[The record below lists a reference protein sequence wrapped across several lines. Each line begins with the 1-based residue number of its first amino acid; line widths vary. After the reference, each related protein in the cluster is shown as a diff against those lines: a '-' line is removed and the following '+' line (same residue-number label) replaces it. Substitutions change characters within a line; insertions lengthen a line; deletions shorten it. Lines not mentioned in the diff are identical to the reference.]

1 MSCSE
6 CAYMGDEVILETNVH
21 LIRHFKQIDK
31 DFEYVI
37 WNLLRIKWLSTRL
50 ICEVVRLD

>member
-1 MSCSE
+1 
-6 CAYMGDEVILETNVH
+6 MGDEVILETNVH
-21 LIRHFKQIDK
+21 LIRHFKQTDK